1 MFLKKICHVKI
12 WQNEKSAI
20 TCALQNTLVET
31 IATGLIILSDYLLNL
46 LYFSLVWVK
55 VLFIT
60 KNVFCFILIF
70 ASDNCCEGSVA
81 KNLSVNIFH
90 ASLLKWISNKQQN
103 LENLWQ
109 DCFLFLSFSSFSF
122 EGRLFFLH
130 WDSWEAKFST
140 HWQKYYFHDSFN
152 RKSPPFCSTLI
163 NIKQK
168 NKKNNCVTKS
178 NT

>member
-1 MFLKKICHVKI
+1 MFLNKICHVKI

-31 IATGLIILSDYLLNL
+31 IATGLIILSDYLLLNL

-70 ASDNCCEGSVA
+70 ASDNCCEGSIA

-109 DCFLFLSFSSFSF
+109 DCFLFLSFHLRESFSSCIEIVERQNF
-122 EGRLFFLH
+122 LRIDKNIIFIILLIGRVLH
-130 WDSWEAKFST
+130 FVLQVD
-140 HWQKYYFHDSFN
+140 KY
-152 RKSPPFCSTLI
+152 KTE
-163 NIKQK
+163 K
-168 NKKNNCVTKS
+168 
-178 NT
+178 